1 MELVS
6 VPAVAG
12 MVVAMADTV
21 VMVVGTVPEQAA
33 MALAAMADTV
43 VMVKAVVVIVRAMV
57 RVPVET
63 VELLATVETPAE

>member
-1 MELVS
+1 MELVSVPAVADMVVAMALAVELVS

-12 MVVAMADTV
+12 MVV
-21 VMVVGTVPEQAA
+21 
-33 MALAAMADTV
+33 AMADTV